1 MTFSEVTKEL
11 ASGFGTT
18 LKLFFMTLA
27 LSLPLGLL
35 LAFGS
40 MNRFKPLKWLIRSFV
55 YIIRGTP
62 LLLQLLVITLAPG
75 YLFDKPITRWEIFH
89 GDLTAAYF
97 YGALIAF
104 VINYACYFSEIFR
117 GGIENIPK
125 GQYEAGQVLG
135 MTRMQIFFRVI
146 LLQVIKN
153 ILAPVSNETITLVKD
168 TSLARTVSVVEV
180 LHAANKITSKN
191 AIVWPLFYTGLFYL
205 VFNTI
210 LTIMFAYFEKKLSK
224 FRTQ

>member
-1 MTFSEVTKEL
+1 
-11 ASGFGTT
+11 
-18 LKLFFMTLA
+18 
-27 LSLPLGLL
+27 
-35 LAFGS
+35 
-40 MNRFKPLKWLIRSFV
+40 
-55 YIIRGTP
+55 
-62 LLLQLLVITLAPG
+62 
-75 YLFDKPITRWEIFH
+75 
-89 GDLTAAYF
+89 
-97 YGALIAF
+97 
-104 VINYACYFSEIFR
+104 
-117 GGIENIPK
+117 
-125 GQYEAGQVLG
+125 